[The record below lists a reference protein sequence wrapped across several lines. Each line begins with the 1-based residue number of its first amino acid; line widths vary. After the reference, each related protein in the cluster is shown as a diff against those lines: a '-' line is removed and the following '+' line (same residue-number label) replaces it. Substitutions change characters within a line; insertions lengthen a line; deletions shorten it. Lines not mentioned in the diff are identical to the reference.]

1 MNKYYIYRIT
11 NNINHKTYIGQ
22 HKYCKSLL
30 VEDGYMGSGV
40 ILKKAQKKY
49 GIENFSKEIIT
60 IAMSRS
66 EANVL
71 EKYYIAKERKE
82 NAYGCYNIADGGQG
96 GAWNK
101 GVPCYNET
109 KKKISEKLKGRKLSE
124 DWKRKINENS
134 TRFSGHHH
142 SEESKAKISESEKG
156 HRPYFCRPR
165 TEEEKRKMSE
175 KLKGRKL
182 NLSDEER
189 LARSEKAKEMSRRNI
204 GSKRSE
210 ETKKKMSESL
220 KAYWAKKKG
229 EL

>member
-1 MNKYYIYRIT
+1 MDKYYIYRIT

-71 EKYYIAKERKE
+71 EKYYIEKERKE
-82 NAYGCYNIADGGQG
+82 NTYGCYNVADGGQG

-101 GVPCYNET
+101 GIPCSEET
-109 KKKISEKLKGRKLSE
+109 KKKISETLKGGEHSE
-124 DWKRKINENS
+124 EWKRKINENS

-142 SEESKAKISESEKG
+142 SEESKSKISESTKG

-165 TEEEKRKMSE
+165 TEEEKQKMRE
-175 KLKGRKL
+175 KIKGRKL

-189 LARSEKAKEMSRRNI
+189 AKRSERAKEMNKKRI

-220 KAYWAKKKG
+220 KAYWAKKRG

>member
-60 IAMSRS
+60 IAMSKS

-71 EKYYIAKERKE
+71 EKYYIAKERNE
-82 NAYGCYNIADGGQG
+82 NTYGCYNVADGGQG
-96 GAWNK
+96 G
-101 GVPCYNET
+101 GH
-109 KKKISEKLKGRKLSE
+109 KGRHHTEYAK
-124 DWKRKINENS
+124 KR
-134 TRFSGHHH
+134 
-142 SEESKAKISESEKG
+142 ISESEKG
-156 HRPYFCRPR
+156 HRPSFCRPR
-165 TEEEKRKMSE
+165 TEEEKRKISE
-175 KLKGRKL
+175 SKKGKKL
-182 NLSDEER
+182 NLSNEER

-220 KAYWAKKKG
+220 KVYWAKKRG